1 MQSLP
6 QNNNSPA
13 NSTQQLSNST
23 VNQVTT
29 SGSDN
34 QLSNN
39 TSVPLGNVQAVNR
52 SSILSSLSSDV
63 TKMIVLGLFIIGIV
77 ATFFLVT
84 RGNELCIFSF
94 CSDVGRHSSTLT
106 SDFWAFAGGTATV
119 LVLTTFLGVSL
130 LPAVGIASAVWFFI
144 YSSLHLS

>member
-6 QNNNSPA
+6 QNNNNPV
-13 NSTQQLSNST
+13 NSSQQLSNSP
-23 VNQVTT
+23 VNQVMNTG
-29 SGSDN
+29 SGN

-39 TSVPLGNVQAVNR
+39 TSVPLGNVKPANR
-52 SSILSSLSSDV
+52 SSILSSLPSDV

-94 CSDVGRHSSTLT
+94 CSDMGRHSPTLT

-119 LVLTTFLGVSL
+119 VVLTSFLGVSL

>member
-6 QNNNSPA
+6 QNNNSSA
-13 NSTQQLSNST
+13 NSTQQLSNSS
-23 VNQVTT
+23 VNTVTT
-29 SGSDN
+29 SGN
-34 QLSNN
+34 QLGNN
-39 TSVPLGNVQAVNR
+39 TAIPIEAVQSTNKNL
-52 SSILSSLSSDV
+52 ILSIDSKKLL
-63 TKMIVLGLFIIGIV
+63 ILGLVIIGIV

-84 RGNELCIFSF
+84 RGNELCLFSF
-94 CSDVGRHSSTLT
+94 CTDVGRHSATLT

-119 LVLTTFLGVSL
+119 IVLTTFLGVSL

>member
-6 QNNNSPA
+6 QDHNSSA
-13 NSTQQLSNST
+13 DSTQQLSNSPI
-23 VNQVTT
+23 NQVTN
-29 SGSDN
+29 SSN
-34 QLSNN
+34 QLGNN
-39 TSVPLGNVQAVNR
+39 TAIPLEAVHTTNKN
-52 SSILSSLSSDV
+52 SILSVDSKKL
-63 TKMIVLGLFIIGIV
+63 IVIGLLIIGIV

-84 RGNELCIFSF
+84 RGNDLCILSF
-94 CSDVGRHSSTLT
+94 CNDVGRHSSTLT

-119 LVLTTFLGVSL
+119 IVLTTFLGISL

>member
-1 MQSLP
+1 ML
-6 QNNNSPA
+6 
-13 NSTQQLSNST
+13 
-23 VNQVTT
+23 TT
-29 SGSDN
+29 SGN
-34 QLSNN
+34 QLGNN
-39 TSVPLGNVQAVNR
+39 TAIPIEAVQSTNKNL
-52 SSILSSLSSDV
+52 ILSIDSKKLL
-63 TKMIVLGLFIIGIV
+63 ILGLVIIGIV

-94 CSDVGRHSSTLT
+94 CTDVGRHSSTLT

-119 LVLTTFLGVSL
+119 IVLTTFLGVSL

>member
-6 QNNNSPA
+6 QDNNSSA
-13 NSTQQLSNST
+13 DSTQQLSNSSI
-23 VNQVTT
+23 NQVKT
-29 SGSDN
+29 SDN
-34 QLSNN
+34 QISNN
-39 TSVPLGNVQAVNR
+39 TAIPLEAVPATNKNSISSVD
-52 SSILSSLSSDV
+52 SSKLI
-63 TKMIVLGLFIIGIV
+63 IIGLFIIGIV

-84 RGNELCIFSF
+84 RGNDLCILSF

-106 SDFWAFAGGTATV
+106 NDFWAFAGGTATV
-119 LVLTTFLGVSL
+119 IVLTTFLGISL